1 MRKRTFAMLTLL
13 FVIAFTSTGG
23 IAFADEENA
32 STAEASRINSG
43 VITMKQIL
51 RDGGTVGWII
61 IILSVATLA
70 VLIEAAVNVRRDKLC
85 RPELIDEIEALLEE
99 DELQEALEL
108 CESEPNFFTNMMG
121 AGLSRASLGFDEMK
135 TAMENRGGIEVT
147 RLMQKVGWILWLSN
161 IGPLLGLFGTVTGMI
176 AAFNVIKALGAA
188 VTPADL
194 AYGIS
199 SALITTFDGLVV
211 SMPAVTAYQYFRD
224 KVTRI
229 AIDFGTIGEDM
240 IQRFRGR

>member
-1 MRKRTFAMLTLL
+1 MRKRTLVAVALL
-13 FVIAFTSTGG
+13 FVVAFTALAAG
-23 IAFADEENA
+23 AFADEYKESENRLQG
-32 STAEASRINSG
+32 T
-43 VITMKQIL
+43 ITMTQVL

-61 IILSVATLA
+61 IVLSVATLA
-70 VLIEAAVNVRRDKLC
+70 VLIETAVNVRRDKIC
-85 RPELIDEIEALLEE
+85 RPELIDEVEALLEE
-99 DELQEALEL
+99 DEIQEALEL

-121 AGLSRASLGFDEMK
+121 AALGKANLGYDEMK
-135 TAMENRGGIEVT
+135 SSMENRGGIEVT

-188 VTPADL
+188 VTPTDL

-224 KVTRI
+224 KATRI
-229 AIDFGTIGEDM
+229 AIDFGSIGEDM
-240 IQRFRGR
+240 LQRFRNR

>member
-1 MRKRTFAMLTLL
+1 MRMRLFAFLALALVLVTATAG
-13 FVIAFTSTGG
+13 VAW
-23 IAFADEENA
+23 ADDYNA
-32 STAEASRINSG
+32 ADNRLAQG
-43 VITMKQIL
+43 AITMTQIM

-61 IILSVATLA
+61 IALSVATLA
-70 VLIEAAVNVRRDKLC
+70 IMIEVGVNVRRDKIC

-108 CESEPNFFTNMMG
+108 CESEPNFFTNMMA
-121 AGLSRASLGFDEMK
+121 AGLAKASLGYDEIK
-135 TAMENRGGIEVT
+135 TAMENRGGVEVT
-147 RLMQKVGWILWLSN
+147 HLMQKVAWVLWLSN

-188 VTPADL
+188 VTPTDL

-224 KVTRI
+224 KVAKI
-229 AIDFGTIGEDM
+229 AIDFGSIGEDM

>member
-1 MRKRTFAMLTLL
+1 MRTRKFVLLTALFAVAFLATAGFAM
-13 FVIAFTSTGG
+13 
-23 IAFADEENA
+23 ADEYK
-32 STAEASRINSG
+32 AEDNRLAMG
-43 VITMKQIL
+43 AITMQQIL

-61 IILSVATLA
+61 IVLSVATLA
-70 VLIEAAVNVRRDKLC
+70 VLIECSVSVRRDKIC

-108 CESEPNFFTNMMG
+108 CESEPNFFTNMMA
-121 AGLSRASLGFDEMK
+121 AGLAKANLGYDEMK
-135 TAMENRGGIEVT
+135 TAMENRGGVEVT
-147 RLMQKVGWILWLSN
+147 KMMQKVGWILWLSN

-188 VTPADL
+188 VTPTDL

-224 KVTRI
+224 KVARI
-229 AIDFGTIGEDM
+229 AIDFGSMGEDM

>member
-1 MRKRTFAMLTLL
+1 MRTRKFVLL
-13 FVIAFTSTGG
+13 AALFAFTFLSTAGL
-23 IAFADEENA
+23 AFADEYKAEDNRLA
-32 STAEASRINSG
+32 SGA
-43 VITMKQIL
+43 ITMQQIL

-61 IILSVATLA
+61 IVLSIATLA
-70 VLIEAAVNVRRDKLC
+70 VIIEASVTIRRDKVC

-108 CESEPNFFTNMMG
+108 CESEPNFFTNMMA
-121 AGLSRASLGFDEMK
+121 AGLTKANLGYDEMK
-135 TAMENRGGIEVT
+135 SAMENRGGVEVT
-147 RLMQKVGWILWLSN
+147 KAMQKVGWILWLSN
-161 IGPLLGLFGTVTGMI
+161 IGPLLGLFGTVVGMI

-188 VTPADL
+188 VTPTDL

-229 AIDFGTIGEDM
+229 AIDFGSIGEDM

>member
-1 MRKRTFAMLTLL
+1 MRKRSLL
-13 FVIAFTSTGG
+13 ALALMFIVAF
-23 IAFADEENA
+23 A
-32 STAEASRINSG
+32 STAGYAFAADGEAAPPTNRMNEG
-43 VITMKQIL
+43 TLTMKQIL
-51 RDGGTVGWII
+51 NDGGTIGWVI
-61 IILSVATLA
+61 IILSVATMA
-70 VLIEAAVNVRRDKLC
+70 VLIEAGVNVRRDKIC
-85 RPELIDEIEALLEE
+85 RPELIDEVEALLEE

-108 CESEPNFFTNMMG
+108 CESEPNFFTNMMA
-121 AGLSRASLGFDEMK
+121 AGLSRASHGFDEMK
-135 TAMENRGGIEVT
+135 SAMENRGGVEVT

-161 IGPLLGLFGTVTGMI
+161 IGPLLGLFGTVAGMI

-188 VTPADL
+188 VTPTDL
-194 AYGIS
+194 ATGIS
-199 SALITTFDGLVV
+199 AALVTTFDGLLV